1 MKRILI
7 VDDEPSTGALAAEYL
22 KLSGYEV
29 ILVEDGETALAR
41 LKAGER
47 FDLALVDKRMPGM
60 SGIDLCQALRLD
72 PKTRELPVILVS
84 ASVSPVLTATDKG
97 VGASLAKPFS
107 PKDLAATVRR
117 VLGDPEK

>member
-97 VGASLAKPFS
+97 VAASLAKPFS

>member
-1 MKRILI
+1 MKRVLI

-29 ILVEDGETALAR
+29 VLVENGETALER

-72 PKTRELPVILVS
+72 PKTRDMPVILVS

-97 VGASLAKPFS
+97 VAASLAKPFS
-107 PKDLAATVRR
+107 PKDLAATVKR
-117 VLGDPEK
+117 VLEQR